1 VQVFYE
7 GELSDFLNKRERDLG
22 EEVRRQNEPYILNV
36 NVDEYVEHLVDKYVL
51 DIPELDRT
59 DVFVEPG
66 ERMIP
71 AEQFPFSSNV
81 YRGKSYP
88 RPVLTYHVPFS
99 GDMQLLRYTPSTRI
113 AWTMDMDVVGNA
125 LTFEIVVF
133 TEDPAP
139 VKQEGE
145 QVLNRLEQQLGYLI
159 SDARNFNASLES
171 NVRSLVEGRKA
182 DFLKRSSFVHALGV
196 KVRKRDDLP
205 DTFSVPPPER
215 RKRISPKPVAK
226 ARSELEPT
234 LDAAVYQEILQT
246 IWDLGRTME
255 RMPSTY
261 ADKDEETLRDH
272 ILLYLTPRFEGSS
285 TGETFNKTGKTD
297 ILLRYDNSNVFIA
310 ECKFWSG
317 SKALLGAI
325 DQLLHYLTWRD
336 SKASLVAFVA
346 NKDFSAVLDSI
357 RETMP
362 NHAQFVRHVADHG
375 ESWFEYRFSLPG
387 DPGREVW
394 LTLLAFHLPKP
405 GKRD

>member
-1 VQVFYE
+1 MDVFYE
-7 GELSDFLNKRERDLG
+7 GELSDFLANRERDLA
-22 EEVRRQNEPYILNV
+22 EEVRRQDEPHILNV
-36 NVDEYVEHLVDKYVL
+36 NVDQYVEHLVDRYLL
-51 DIPELDRT
+51 DIPELHRT
-59 DVFVEPG
+59 DVFVEPN

-71 AEQFPFSSNV
+71 AEKFPFSFNV
-81 YRGKSYP
+81 YGGKSYP

-113 AWTMDMDVVGNA
+113 AWTMDMVVVGNA
-125 LTFEIVVF
+125 LTFEMIVF
-133 TEDPAP
+133 TDDPEP

-145 QVLNRLEQQLGYLI
+145 NVLNRLEQQLGYLI
-159 SDARNFNASLES
+159 SDATNFNQSLES
-171 NVRSLVEGRKA
+171 KVRSLVEGRKA
-182 DFLKRSSFVHALGV
+182 EFLKRSSFVQALGV

-205 DTFSVPPPER
+205 DTLAVPAPEKR
-215 RKRISPKPVAK
+215 RRISPKPMAK
-226 ARSELEPT
+226 ARLELEPT
-234 LDAAVYQEILQT
+234 LDETVYQEILQT

-255 RMPSTY
+255 RLPSTY

-297 ILLRYDNSNVFIA
+297 ILLRYENSNVYIA

-317 SKALLGAI
+317 PKALLGAI
-325 DQLLHYLTWRD
+325 DQLLRYLTWRD

-362 NHAQFVRHVADHG
+362 NHPQFVRHVA
-375 ESWFEYRFSLPG
+375 
-387 DPGREVW
+387 
-394 LTLLAFHLPKP
+394 
-405 GKRD
+405 